1 MTEDQMLT
9 RRAWITALGRTLAG
23 GTALAAAAS
32 LLPAA
37 AGAAPAR
44 KIVVYKDANCGCC
57 KAWVT
62 HLRGHGFAPVAHD
75 RTDMDALKDSL
86 GVPVALR
93 SCHTAMSGRY
103 VIEGHVPASDIERL
117 MKAAPKGITG
127 LAVPGMP
134 AGSPGMEV
142 PGGHTDRYDVIAFSA
157 NGKTSI
163 FASHR

>member
-1 MTEDQMLT
+1 MTDNQTLT
-9 RRAWITALGRTLAG
+9 RREWITALGRTLAG
-23 GTALAAAAS
+23 GTVLAAAAS

-37 AGAAPAR
+37 ADAAPAR

-57 KAWVT
+57 KDWVT
-62 HLRGHGFAPVAHD
+62 HLRRNGFAPVAHD

-86 GVPVALR
+86 GVPAALR

-103 VIEGHVPASDIERL
+103 VIEGHVPAADIVRL
-117 MKAAPKGITG
+117 MKTAPKGITG

-142 PGGHTDRYDVIAFSA
+142 PGGRTERYDVIAFGA
-157 NGKTSI
+157 NGRTSV
-163 FASHR
+163 FATHR